1 MGMVG
6 FSWTFPS
13 PEAAQIFGFPGVSAD
28 AWPFTHPAL
37 SEVGGRF
44 SLGGG
49 RYECYTT
56 GFSLN
61 TFFVGGDFF

>member
-37 SEVGGRF
+37 SEVGGASPWEVEDMNVTPR
-44 SLGGG
+44 
-49 RYECYTT
+49 